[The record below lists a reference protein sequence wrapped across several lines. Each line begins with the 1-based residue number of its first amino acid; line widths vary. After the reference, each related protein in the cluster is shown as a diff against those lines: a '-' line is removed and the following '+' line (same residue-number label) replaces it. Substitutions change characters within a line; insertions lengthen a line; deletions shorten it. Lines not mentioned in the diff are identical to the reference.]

1 MNVNQIVSDPKLFFS
16 LYLSLVHTF
25 LVLTHGVHTKEEKY
39 ENSEAYCMIL
49 TVFLADILVKRDA
62 EAFQNYYRYVQLH
75 EQDILRQQQ
84 ETQETTNNNNDN
96 DDYL

>member
-75 EQDILRQQQ
+75 EQDILRQQEELIQ
-84 ETQETTNNNNDN
+84 QQQQNND
-96 DDYL
+96 DEYL